1 MINLHDNLTGMDT
14 CTLTERGQVSVPA
27 SLRKAMGLK
36 PGCTLRFEQVSP
48 TEIRLSVIPAA
59 TPMGL
64 RAALGYA
71 RKLFPNRK
79 PRSTESWMRE
89 IRGGERP

>member
-1 MINLHDNLTGMDT
+1 MDT

-36 PGCTLRFEQVSP
+36 PGCTLRFEQVSA
-48 TEIRLSVIPAA
+48 TEIRLSIVPAI
-59 TPMGL
+59 TPTTGPLAM
-64 RAALGYA
+64 LGYA

-79 PRSTESWMRE
+79 TRSTASWMRE
-89 IRGGERP
+89 IRGGEKI